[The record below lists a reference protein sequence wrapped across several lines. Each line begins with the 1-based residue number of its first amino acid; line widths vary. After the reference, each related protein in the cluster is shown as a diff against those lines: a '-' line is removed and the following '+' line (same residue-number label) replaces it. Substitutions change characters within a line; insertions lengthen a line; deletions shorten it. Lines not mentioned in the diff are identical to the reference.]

1 MIPGDSYL
9 VLLRYWVGNKTV
21 QKQVVAKSPEKAN
34 QLARN
39 AHEFCVKSGFDYFIE
54 VTPKFGE
61 IVVYGTNLGLKNR
74 KGLFGV

>member
-9 VLLRYWVGNKTV
+9 VLLRYWVGDKTV
-21 QKQVVAKSPEKAN
+21 QKQVEAKSPEKAN

-39 AHEFCVKSGFDYFIE
+39 AHDFCVKSGFDYFIE

-61 IVVYGTNLGLKNR
+61 ACVYGST
-74 KGLFGV
+74 KGLNERKRLF

>member
-1 MIPGDSYL
+1 MFPGDSYL

-54 VTPKFGE
+54 VLPKFGE
-61 IVVYGTNLGLKNR
+61 TSVYGTSIGLKER
-74 KGLFGV
+74 SKLF